1 MSLFDVLDRRMAIDD
16 LPEQRHNESPGSTG
30 EPALAADVR
39 DPAGTIWKAGAFW
52 RDAWLRASTDAPLP
66 DEPVIL
72 SKKRWLAERA
82 VLAARNA
89 PLGLQLEPGEAI
101 DDIAGDLPRFAMIA
115 LSFPKFSDG
124 RTFSTARL
132 LREKHRF
139 AGELRA
145 VGNVL
150 ADQIPF
156 MRRVGFD
163 SYEVTNGPTRRAL
176 TEGRIADVM
185 LHYQPAG
192 LAEPAAGT
200 RPWLRRTP
208 G

>member
-1 MSLFDVLDRRMAIDD
+1 MSAPLAPGDVDPRLRGDDDINGAIWKD
-16 LPEQRHNESPGSTG
+16 GSFR
-30 EPALAADVR
+30 R
-39 DPAGTIWKAGAFW
+39 DP
-52 RDAWLRASTDAPLP
+52 WLRAPDGAPLP
-66 DEPVIL
+66 DAPVIL
-72 SKKRWLAERA
+72 SKAQWLAQRQG
-82 VLAARNA
+82 LADRHA
-89 PLGLQLEPGEAI
+89 PVGLRLEPGEAV
-101 DDIAGDLPRFAMIA
+101 DDIAADLPRFAMIA

-124 RTFSTARL
+124 RAFSTARL
-132 LREKHRF
+132 LRERYGF

-163 SYEVTNGPTRRAL
+163 SYEVTNAPTRQAL
-176 TEGRIADVM
+176 TEGRIADVT
-185 LHYQPAG
+185 LHYQPTG
-192 LAEPAAGT
+192 LAEPAAGA